1 MQSIFGD
8 LFMDTAIYLS
18 KGASA
23 SARTV
28 KPVDDAFAMAE
39 RRWLLT
45 HRHEQDVAKVLIPDP
60 TGRWALQQPMSD
72 IEVAIATS

>member
-1 MQSIFGD
+1 MFGD
-8 LFMDTAIYLS
+8 LFMDTAMYLS

-23 SARTV
+23 FGRAV
-28 KPVDDAFAMAE
+28 KSVDKSSAMAE

-45 HRHEQDVAKVLIPDP
+45 RRHKQDVAKVFIPDP